1 MYLSYSLYEVFLIIS
16 LAIPGVLFSIFFILL
31 FKWPQKIV
39 PTNKKNGAIKIE
51 DFVNPINKSITSVLK
66 NNLYENSSLQ
76 KSLTDIH
83 LLLEKMNSALIR
95 FDEKKVENNN
105 EMEVETITS
114 VLKNNLYEN
123 SSLQKS
129 LTDIHLLLEKM
140 NSALIRFDEKK
151 VENNNEMEV
160 ETITSVL
167 KNNLYENSS
176 LQKSLTDIHLLLE
189 KMNSALIRFDEKKV
203 ENNNEMEVETITS
216 VLKNNLYENSSL
228 QKSLTDIHL
237 LLEKMNS
244 ALIRFDEKKVENN
257 NEMEVETITSVLKN
271 NLYENSSLQKSLTDI
286 HLLLE
291 KMNSALIR
299 FDEKK
304 VENNNI
310 DNNDRSVKT
319 KSLSKSP
326 SSFSSD
332 VFSTVD
338 LPKTKIEDTM
348 IFKDK
353 KDVHKNAKDIDE
365 IVNSTYENNSIVE
378 LRSLEVE
385 ILNAL
390 KRLEKNNLDKNTEN

>member
-1 MYLSYSLYEVFLIIS
+1 LYEVFLIIS
-16 LAIPGVLFSIFFILL
+16 LAIPCALFSIFFILL

-39 PTNKKNGAIKIE
+39 PINKKNGAIKIE
-51 DFVNPINKSITSVLK
+51 DFVNPINKSITS
-66 NNLYENSSLQ
+66 
-76 KSLTDIH
+76 I
-83 LLLEKMNSALIR
+83 
-95 FDEKKVENNN
+95 
-105 EMEVETITS
+105 
-114 VLKNNLYEN
+114 
-123 SSLQKS
+123 
-129 LTDIHLLLEKM
+129 
-140 NSALIRFDEKK
+140 
-151 VENNNEMEV
+151 
-160 ETITSVL
+160 
-167 KNNLYENSS
+167 
-176 LQKSLTDIHLLLE
+176 
-189 KMNSALIRFDEKKV
+189 
-203 ENNNEMEVETITS
+203 
-216 VLKNNLYENSSL
+216 
-228 QKSLTDIHL
+228 
-237 LLEKMNS
+237 
-244 ALIRFDEKKVENN
+244 
-257 NEMEVETITSVLKN
+257 LKN

-378 LRSLEVE
+378 LKSLEVE

-390 KRLEKNNLDKNTEN
+390 KRLEKTNSDKNTEN